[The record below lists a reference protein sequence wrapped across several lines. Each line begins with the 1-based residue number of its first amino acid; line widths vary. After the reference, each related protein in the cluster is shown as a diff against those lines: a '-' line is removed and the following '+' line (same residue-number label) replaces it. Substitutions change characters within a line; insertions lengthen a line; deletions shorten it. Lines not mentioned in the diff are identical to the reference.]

1 MAHAFQFGNVSDLRR
16 THLQRS
22 QIEVALLLMQK
33 LVAVDKPALATN
45 GPSGPNG
52 SRAGRKRRSSRR

>member
-1 MAHAFQFGNVSDLRR
+1 MRKY
-16 THLQRS
+16 RS
-22 QIEVALLLMQK
+22 TQLAGADAGMKVAPK
-33 LVAVDKPALATN
+33 LAGKNGSPAVTVDKPALATN